1 MCFGLKIKAIWSK
14 NKRIWSKIG
23 LKIKGI
29 RTKNKCAFRLKIQG
43 GGYRGEGEAQFS
55 LKIMSLYKHF

>member
-29 RTKNKCAFRLKIQG
+29 RTKNKCVFRLKIQG
-43 GGYRGEGEAQFS
+43 GGYRGEGEA
-55 LKIMSLYKHF
+55 